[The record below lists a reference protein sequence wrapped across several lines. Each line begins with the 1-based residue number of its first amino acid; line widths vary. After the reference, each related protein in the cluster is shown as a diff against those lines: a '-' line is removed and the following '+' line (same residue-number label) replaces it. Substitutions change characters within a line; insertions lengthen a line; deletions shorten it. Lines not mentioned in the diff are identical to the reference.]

1 MLLFADT
8 MCTAVAQTV
17 PDQQVQEPE
26 DPRLQKGQASGRARG
41 LRFEGKMSMVLSLT
55 FHARCVQERKEA
67 EKLYPDDEAAA
78 LAASNTFEPDEDLQA
93 AQAQAGVD
101 TEMTD
106 APASTSGKAAG
117 KAGPTPQQ
125 LIAVKAAIANAAT
138 LEEIQRLEAALVTG
152 SLPSEFTEGGGSGA
166 AHGDAMLVG

>member
-1 MLLFADT
+1 MI
-8 MCTAVAQTV
+8 
-17 PDQQVQEPE
+17 
-26 DPRLQKGQASGRARG
+26 
-41 LRFEGKMSMVLSLT
+41 SMVLSLT
-55 FHARCVQERKEA
+55 SHACCVQERKEA
-67 EKLYPDDEAAA
+67 EKLYPDDAAAA

-101 TEMTD
+101 AEMTD
-106 APASTSGKAAG
+106 APAASTSGKG

>member
-1 MLLFADT
+1 MI
-8 MCTAVAQTV
+8 
-17 PDQQVQEPE
+17 
-26 DPRLQKGQASGRARG
+26 SI
-41 LRFEGKMSMVLSLT
+41 VLSLT
-55 FHARCVQERKEA
+55 SHACCVQERKEA
-67 EKLYPDDEAAA
+67 EKLYPDDAAAA

-106 APASTSGKAAG
+106 APAASTSGKTAG